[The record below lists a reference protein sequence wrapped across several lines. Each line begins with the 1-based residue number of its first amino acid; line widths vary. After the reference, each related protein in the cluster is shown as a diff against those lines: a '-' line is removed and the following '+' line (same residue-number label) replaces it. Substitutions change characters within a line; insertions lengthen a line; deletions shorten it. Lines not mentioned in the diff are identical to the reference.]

1 MSVMFSKNSSSNGIV
16 RPAFFFISGF
26 SNIPHSNYYYIFL
39 SFVYVV
45 SMLGNSFVMIIIYR
59 DRNLHTPKYMAI
71 FNLAIA
77 DVCQSTAL
85 IPNLIKTFLFDS
97 QEITY
102 VACLANLFFVFFFIC
117 MQSTTLVILAYDR
130 FVAIC
135 IQLRYYAVVTNISMG
150 VLITVTWTFNSAVMS
165 FTVGLHTR
173 FSFCKSTVIDSLFCD
188 YGPVY
193 RLACNDYSPNIMM
206 AYLNIATFIFLP
218 LTLIGLSYTV
228 CVYTGILVA
237 LFKITSWEGRLKALQ
252 TCFSHFTLVSIF
264 YIPVVCTYITA
275 MTVSIHRN
283 ARIINTSLSY
293 SLPPMI
299 NPIVYSLNT
308 VEIKEFAKKMFRAN
322 RLKRIAPALEE

>member
-1 MSVMFSKNSSSNGIV
+1 MMSKNSSSNVTV
-16 RPAFFFISGF
+16 RSGFFFISGF
-26 SNIPHSNYYYIFL
+26 SNIPHSNYYHIFL

-45 SMLGNSFVMIIIYR
+45 TMLGNSFVMIIIYR
-59 DRNLHTPKYMAI
+59 GLHTPKYMAI

-102 VACLANLFFVFFFIC
+102 EACLANLFFVFFFSC

-135 IQLRYYAVVTNISMG
+135 FPLRYHAVVTNISMG

-165 FTVGLHTR
+165 FTVGLITR
-173 FSFCKSTVIDSLFCD
+173 LSFCESTVIDSFFCD
-188 YGPVY
+188 HGPLY
-193 RLACNDYSPNIMM
+193 RLACNDYSLNIMM
-206 AYLNIATFIFLP
+206 AYFNIATFIFLP
-218 LTLIGLSYTV
+218 LTLIGLSYI
-228 CVYTGILVA
+228 CILVA
-237 LFKITSWEGRLKALQ
+237 LFKITSWEGRLKAFK
-252 TCFSHFTLVSIF
+252 TCFSHLTLVSIF
-264 YIPVVCTYITA
+264 YIPVVGTYITA
-275 MTVSIHRN
+275 LTVSIHRN

-308 VEIKEFAKKMFRAN
+308 ADIKEFAKKIFRSTRCN
-322 RLKRIAPALEE
+322 RIATALEK

>member
-1 MSVMFSKNSSSNGIV
+1 MSAMFSKNSSLNV
-16 RPAFFFISGF
+16 PLRPAFFFISGF

-45 SMLGNSFVMIIIYR
+45 TMLGNSFVMIIIYT
-59 DRNLHTPKYMAI
+59 DRSLHTPKYMAI
-71 FNLAIA
+71 FNLAIV
-77 DVCQSTAL
+77 DVCESTTL

-97 QEITY
+97 QEISY
-102 VACLANLFFVFFFIC
+102 EACLANMFFVFFFSS
-117 MQSTTLVILAYDR
+117 MQSTTVVILAYDR

-135 IQLRYYAVVTNISMG
+135 IPLRYHAVVTNISVG

-173 FSFCKSTVIDSLFCD
+173 LSFCESTVIDSFFCD
-188 YGPVY
+188 NGPLY
-193 RLACNDYSPNIMM
+193 RLACNDYSLNIIM
-206 AYLNIATFIFLP
+206 AYFNIAIFIFLP
-218 LTLIGLSYTV
+218 LTLIGLSYI
-228 CVYTGILVA
+228 CILVA

-264 YIPVVCTYITA
+264 YIPTACTYITA

-283 ARIINTSLSY
+283 AKIINTSLSY

>member
-26 SNIPHSNYYYIFL
+26 SNIPYSNYYYIFL

-45 SMLGNSFVMIIIYR
+45 TMLGNSFVMIIIYR
-59 DRNLHTPKYMAI
+59 DCSLHTPKYMAI

-102 VACLANLFFVFFFIC
+102 EACLANMFFVFFFSC

-135 IQLRYYAVVTNISMG
+135 FPLRYHAVVTNISVG

-165 FTVGLHTR
+165 FTVGLITR
-173 FSFCKSTVIDSLFCD
+173 LSFCKSTVIDSFFCD
-188 YGPVY
+188 TGPVY
-193 RLACNDYSPNIMM
+193 RLACNDYSLNVMM
-206 AYLNIATFIFLP
+206 SYFNIATFIFLP
-218 LTLIGLSYTV
+218 LTLIGLSYT
-228 CVYTGILVA
+228 CILVA
-237 LFKITSWEGRLKALQ
+237 LFKITSWEGRLKALK
-252 TCFSHFTLVSIF
+252 TCFSHLTLVSIF
-264 YIPVVCTYITA
+264 YIPAVCTYITA
-275 MTVSIHRN
+275 MTVSIYGN
-283 ARIINTSLSY
+283 ARIINTSLSC

-299 NPIVYSLNT
+299 NPIVYSLNNA
-308 VEIKEFAKKMFRAN
+308 EIKEFAKKILN
-322 RLKRIAPALEE
+322 KHLISLKIL